1 MMLLLF
7 LLLFQGGGD
16 ALFTDAAE
24 HLAQKRYVEAAT
36 VLNQLDGLG
45 EENGPMLINLGIAYA
60 QLDSLGLA
68 KFHFTRAAA
77 YPEVSAQS
85 EAGLTYVT
93 QQLQRRASGLPVL
106 ALNRIQNSMLSRFD
120 PFLSL
125 LIPIL
130 LLNLGA
136 VLLVWHFRFANR
148 WRKIGAI
155 TLIVFSGFGFA
166 HHIAMSVFAGRY
178 DLGVMIRQE
187 TQLRET
193 PSADSP
199 AIIPV
204 FEGYDLRIDRS
215 QASDGWV
222 NVTLINGSKGWLPAS
237 SIRTYP
243 SNARP

>member
-1 MMLLLF
+1 MMIALF

-16 ALFTDAAE
+16 ALFTEAAE
-24 HLAQKRYVEAAT
+24 HLSQKRYVEAVT

-45 EENGPMLINLGIAYA
+45 QENGPMLINLGIAYA

-77 YPEVSAQS
+77 HSEVRAQS
-85 EAGLTYVT
+85 EAGLSYVT

-106 ALNRIQNSMLSRFD
+106 ALNRIQNSILSRFD
-120 PFLSL
+120 PFISL
-125 LIPIL
+125 LASIL

-136 VLLVWHFRFANR
+136 VLLVWHFRVANR

-155 TLIVFSGFGFA
+155 VVLVLSGLGFA
-166 HHIAMSVFAGRY
+166 HHIALSLFTARY

-187 TQLRET
+187 TQLRDT
-193 PSADSP
+193 PSPDA
-199 AIIPV
+199 AALIPV

-215 QASDGWV
+215 QAADGWV
-222 NVTLINGSKGWLPAS
+222 HVTLINGSKGWLPAS
-237 SIRTYP
+237 AVRTYP

>member
-1 MMLLLF
+1 MMIALL
-7 LLLFQGGGD
+7 LLLFQSGAD
-16 ALFTDAAE
+16 ALFTEAAD
-24 HLAQKRYVEAAT
+24 HLTQKRYVEAAT

-77 YPEVSAQS
+77 YPEVGDQS

-106 ALNRIQNSMLSRFD
+106 ALNRIQNSILSRFD
-120 PFLSL
+120 PFWSL

-130 LLNLGA
+130 LLNAGA
-136 VLLVWHFRFANR
+136 LVLVWHFRVANR
-148 WRKIGAI
+148 WRKIAAI
-155 TLIVFSGFGFA
+155 VILSASGLGFI
-166 HHIAMSVFAGRY
+166 HHMALSVFTARY

-187 TQLRET
+187 TPLRET
-193 PSADSP
+193 PSPDAP
-199 AIIPV
+199 AILPV

-215 QASDGWV
+215 QASEGWV
-222 NVTLINGSKGWLPAS
+222 HVTLINGSNGWLPAGS
-237 SIRTYP
+237 VRTYP

>member
-1 MMLLLF
+1 MMLA
-7 LLLFQGGGD
+7 LLLLLLQSGID
-16 ALFTDAAE
+16 QLFNEATE
-24 HLAQKRYVEAAT
+24 HLTQKRFVEAAT
-36 VLNQLDGLG
+36 VLNQVDALG

-106 ALNRIQNSMLSRFD
+106 ALNRIQNSILSRFN

-136 VLLVWHFRFANR
+136 LLLVWHFREQNR
-148 WRKIGAI
+148 WRKITAVVM
-155 TLIVFSGFGFA
+155 LSVSGIGFI
-166 HHIAMSVFAGRY
+166 HHIAMSAFSARY
-178 DLGVMIRQE
+178 DLGIMIRQE
-187 TQLRET
+187 AQLKES
-193 PSADSP
+193 PSSDA
-199 AIIPV
+199 AAGLPV
-204 FEGYDLRIDRS
+204 FEGYDVRIDRS
-215 QASDGWV
+215 QAAEGWV
-222 NVTLINGSKGWLPAS
+222 HVTLINGSNGWLPAS
-237 SIRTYP
+237 AVRTYP
-243 SNARP
+243 SKTRP